1 MQNIFDNK
9 EMREAL
15 KTRVDRL
22 SESQILRLELITHI
36 IDGGGL
42 S

>member
-1 MQNIFDNK
+1 MQNIFDNE

-22 SESQILRLELITHI
+22 SESQIDTLRLGV
-36 IDGGGL
+36 DN